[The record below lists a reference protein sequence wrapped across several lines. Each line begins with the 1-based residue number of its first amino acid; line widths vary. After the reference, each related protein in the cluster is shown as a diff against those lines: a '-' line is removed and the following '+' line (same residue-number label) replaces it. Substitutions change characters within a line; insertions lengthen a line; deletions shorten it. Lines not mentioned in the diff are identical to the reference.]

1 MLHGN
6 VSRTVR
12 WKLCKRWTIFISP
25 SIHRDTRLVQLFTYL
40 LSNDLSRKSASNS
53 IRLFSVFRSTH
64 PICLRTETLQGL
76 VSTMC
81 RLQAANDHCVRS
93 GEPWGVHSMCQVLWT
108 YEHSLVL
115 PGSKTFLLRALPII
129 LLDIYCNWSMKLIK
143 KGNYAVLLWCDFIF

>member
-1 MLHGN
+1 MQTLNHIYQPKY
-6 VSRTVR
+6 TQE
-12 WKLCKRWTIFISP
+12 
-25 SIHRDTRLVQLFTYL
+25 TRLVELFTYL
-40 LSNDLSRKSASNS
+40 LSNDLSRNSASNS
-53 IRLFSVFRSTH
+53 IRLFSVFRPTH

-115 PGSKTFLLRALPII
+115 PGS
-129 LLDIYCNWSMKLIK
+129 
-143 KGNYAVLLWCDFIF
+143 

>member
-1 MLHGN
+1 MVLRLRKPVVHCTSSVRSELLLTSSRKVYIASFYRN
-6 VSRTVR
+6 VFRTVR

-25 SIHRDTRLVQLFTYL
+25 SIHRETRLVELFTYL
-40 LSNDLSRKSASNS
+40 LSNDLSRNSASNS

-115 PGSKTFLLRALPII
+115 PGS
-129 LLDIYCNWSMKLIK
+129 
-143 KGNYAVLLWCDFIF
+143 